1 MLEWNRQILIHK
13 LGQTRLA
20 IAELIFN
27 FRSELLG
34 RFNDLLQGVIQVLQ
48 ADVHLSVRHNEGQ
61 NSLIFTRVALSQGS
75 YNIMQAE
82 DCTGPWA

>member
-13 LGQTRLA
+13 LGQTGLPNV
-20 IAELIFN
+20 ELIFN

-48 ADVHLSVRHNEGQ
+48 ADVHLSIGQNEGQ
-61 NSLIFTRVALSQGS
+61 KMFNFYQGCFES
-75 YNIMQAE
+75 GIL
-82 DCTGPWA
+82 